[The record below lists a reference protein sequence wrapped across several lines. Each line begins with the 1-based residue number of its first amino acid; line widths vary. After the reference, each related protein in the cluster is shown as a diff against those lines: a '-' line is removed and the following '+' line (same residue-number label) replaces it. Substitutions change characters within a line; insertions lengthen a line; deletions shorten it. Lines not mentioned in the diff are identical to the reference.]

1 MALAPSDLPKEAACI
16 APIPVP
22 TYGAGGNFTVA
33 CTTEIAGSALSCLEK
48 VLDLPHYG
56 TWNTFIP
63 RAEVLLKPGPTDQT
77 SSSHDAPKLPPEVQA
92 LISRPG
98 FISPGARIK
107 FEAVMSGSSSRSVE
121 LEVSFLETFTP
132 NEHEAGDGDGDGHPI
147 GDAKG
152 TRTTING
159 TAYRVAWKGTFTPGF
174 MLRSERVQEFV
185 EYVAADGS
193 VWTRYSN
200 WETFGG
206 LLGYVL
212 PREQIVAGFQK
223 WTTGL
228 KEAVEGEGQQG
239 K

>member
-1 MALAPSDLPKEAACI
+1 MTPPSYRPKSK
-16 APIPVP
+16 P
-22 TYGAGGNFTVA
+22 
-33 CTTEIAGSALSCLEK
+33 LSPARVSYPLERESNSK
-48 VLDLPHYG
+48 
-56 TWNTFIP
+56 T
-63 RAEVLLKPGPTDQT
+63 
-77 SSSHDAPKLPPEVQA
+77 
-92 LISRPG
+92 
-98 FISPGARIK
+98 
-107 FEAVMSGSSSRSVE
+107 VMSGSSSRSVE

-239 K
+239 KMASTGRMIMLMRYDGSHSSGKSPWDMGDTTVDVTRTLMASAVMDWETL